1 MVLQTFDN
9 VVAMEEL
16 NKKWFQIVW
25 ACLLIAS
32 ITMSYI
38 QRMSD
43 ALWAHSEVVQ
53 ILDRTLMWVMLPLS
67 VVMFVWMC
75 IGYWRQSERLFWRK
89 WRRWGASLAFG
100 AAAAALLVVLVH
112 LAKGE
117 KATIEEGDRTLLLG
131 AFSAAGLIWFFA
143 RYKFRSWR
151 GDE

>member
-1 MVLQTFDN
+1 MGEF
-9 VVAMEEL
+9 
-16 NKKWFQIVW
+16 KKTWFQIVW

-32 ITMSYI
+32 GVITYI

-43 ALWAHSEVVQ
+43 ALWVHSEAMQ
-53 ILDRTLMWVMLPLS
+53 ILDRTLTWVMLPLS
-67 VVMFVWMC
+67 VVLTVCMC

-117 KATIEEGDRTLLLG
+117 KATIEDGDRTLLLG
-131 AFSAAGLIWFFA
+131 AFSAAGLIWYFA

>member
-1 MVLQTFDN
+1 MGEF
-9 VVAMEEL
+9 
-16 NKKWFQIVW
+16 KKTWFQIVW

-32 ITMSYI
+32 IVITYI

-43 ALWAHSEVVQ
+43 ALWVHSEAMQ
-53 ILDRTLMWVMLPLS
+53 ILDRTLTWVMLPLS
-67 VVMFVWMC
+67 VVLTVCMC

-117 KATIEEGDRTLLLG
+117 KATIEEEDRTLLLG
-131 AFSAAGLIWFFA
+131 AFSAAGLIWYFA

>member
-1 MVLQTFDN
+1 MGEFQKT
-9 VVAMEEL
+9 
-16 NKKWFQIVW
+16 WFQIVW
-25 ACLLIAS
+25 ACLLLVS
-32 ITMSYI
+32 IVITYI

-43 ALWAHSEVVQ
+43 ALWAHSEVVL

-67 VVMFVWMC
+67 VVLTVCMC

-131 AFSAAGLIWFFA
+131 AFSAAGLIWFLA

>member
-1 MVLQTFDN
+1 MGEF
-9 VVAMEEL
+9 
-16 NKKWFQIVW
+16 KKTWFQIVW
-25 ACLLIAS
+25 ACLLLVS
-32 ITMSYI
+32 IVITYI

-43 ALWAHSEVVQ
+43 ALWAHSEAMQ

-67 VVMFVWMC
+67 VVLTVCMC

-117 KATIEEGDRTLLLG
+117 KATIEEEDRTLLLG
-131 AFSAAGLIWFFA
+131 AFSAAGLIWYFA

>member
-1 MVLQTFDN
+1 MGEFQKT
-9 VVAMEEL
+9 
-16 NKKWFQIVW
+16 WFQIVW
-25 ACLLIAS
+25 ACLLLVS
-32 ITMSYI
+32 IVITYI

-43 ALWAHSEVVQ
+43 ALWAHSEVVL

-67 VVMFVWMC
+67 VMLTVRMC

-131 AFSAAGLIWFFA
+131 AFSAAGLIWYFA

>member
-1 MVLQTFDN
+1 MGEFQKT
-9 VVAMEEL
+9 
-16 NKKWFQIVW
+16 WFQIVW

-32 ITMSYI
+32 GVITYI

-43 ALWAHSEVVQ
+43 ALWVHSEAMQ
-53 ILDRTLMWVMLPLS
+53 ILDRTLTWVILPLS
-67 VVMFVWMC
+67 VVLTVWMC

-131 AFSAAGLIWFFA
+131 AFSAAGLIWYFA

>member
-1 MVLQTFDN
+1 MGEFQKT
-9 VVAMEEL
+9 
-16 NKKWFQIVW
+16 WFQIVW

-32 ITMSYI
+32 GVITYI

-43 ALWAHSEVVQ
+43 ALWVHSEAMQ
-53 ILDRTLMWVMLPLS
+53 ILDRTLTWVMLPLS
-67 VVMFVWMC
+67 VVLTVWMC

-117 KATIEEGDRTLLLG
+117 KATIEEEDRTLLLG
-131 AFSAAGLIWFFA
+131 AFSAAGLIWYFA

>member
-1 MVLQTFDN
+1 MGEFQKT
-9 VVAMEEL
+9 
-16 NKKWFQIVW
+16 WFQIVW
-25 ACLLIAS
+25 ACLLLVSIA
-32 ITMSYI
+32 ITYI

-43 ALWAHSEVVQ
+43 ALWAHSEVVL
-53 ILDRTLMWVMLPLS
+53 ILDRVLMWVMLPLS
-67 VVMFVWMC
+67 AVMFVCLC
-75 IGYWRQSERLFWRK
+75 ISYWRQSERLFWRK

-131 AFSAAGLIWFFA
+131 AFSAAGLIWFLA

>member
-1 MVLQTFDN
+1 MGEFQKT
-9 VVAMEEL
+9 
-16 NKKWFQIVW
+16 WFQIVW

-32 ITMSYI
+32 VVITYI

-43 ALWAHSEVVQ
+43 ALWAHSEVVL
-53 ILDRTLMWVMLPLS
+53 ILDRVLMWVMLPLS
-67 VVMFVWMC
+67 AVMFVCLC
-75 IGYWRQSERLFWRK
+75 ISYWRQSERLFWRK

-117 KATIEEGDRTLLLG
+117 KATIEEGARTLLLG
-131 AFSAAGLIWFFA
+131 AFSAAGLIWFLA

>member
-1 MVLQTFDN
+1 MGEF
-9 VVAMEEL
+9 
-16 NKKWFQIVW
+16 KKTWFQIVW
-25 ACLLIAS
+25 ACLLLVS
-32 ITMSYI
+32 IVITYI

-53 ILDRTLMWVMLPLS
+53 ILDRTLTWVMLPLS
-67 VVMFVWMC
+67 VVLTVCMC

-131 AFSAAGLIWFFA
+131 AFSAAGLIWYFA

>member
-1 MVLQTFDN
+1 MGEFQKT
-9 VVAMEEL
+9 
-16 NKKWFQIVW
+16 WFQIVW

-32 ITMSYI
+32 GVITYI

-43 ALWAHSEVVQ
+43 ALWAHSEAMQ

-67 VVMFVWMC
+67 VVLTVWMC

-131 AFSAAGLIWFFA
+131 AFSAAGLIWYFA

>member
-1 MVLQTFDN
+1 MGEFQKTWLQ
-9 VVAMEEL
+9 
-16 NKKWFQIVW
+16 KVW
-25 ACLLIAS
+25 ACLLLVS
-32 ITMSYI
+32 IVITYI

-43 ALWAHSEVVQ
+43 ALWAHSEVVL
-53 ILDRTLMWVMLPLS
+53 ILDRTLTWVMLPLS
-67 VVMFVWMC
+67 VVLTVCMC

-112 LAKGE
+112 IAKGE

-131 AFSAAGLIWFFA
+131 AFSAAGLIWYFA

>member
-1 MVLQTFDN
+1 MGEFQKT
-9 VVAMEEL
+9 
-16 NKKWFQIVW
+16 WFQIVW
-25 ACLLIAS
+25 ACLLLVS
-32 ITMSYI
+32 IVITYI

-43 ALWAHSEVVQ
+43 ALWAHSEVVL
-53 ILDRTLMWVMLPLS
+53 ILDRVLMWVMLPLS
-67 VVMFVWMC
+67 AVMFVC
-75 IGYWRQSERLFWRK
+75 LYIGYWRQSERLFWRK

-117 KATIEEGDRTLLLG
+117 RATIEEGDRTLLLG
-131 AFSAAGLIWFFA
+131 AFSAAGLIWFLA

>member
-1 MVLQTFDN
+1 MGEF
-9 VVAMEEL
+9 
-16 NKKWFQIVW
+16 KKTWFQIVW

-32 ITMSYI
+32 GVITYI

-43 ALWAHSEVVQ
+43 ALWVHSEAMQ
-53 ILDRTLMWVMLPLS
+53 ILDRTLTWVMLPLS
-67 VVMFVWMC
+67 VVLTVCMC

-117 KATIEEGDRTLLLG
+117 KATIEEEDRTLLLG
-131 AFSAAGLIWFFA
+131 AFSAAGLIWYFA

>member
-1 MVLQTFDN
+1 MGEF
-9 VVAMEEL
+9 
-16 NKKWFQIVW
+16 KKTWFQIVW
-25 ACLLIAS
+25 ACLLLVS
-32 ITMSYI
+32 IVITYI

-43 ALWAHSEVVQ
+43 ALWVHSEAMQ
-53 ILDRTLMWVMLPLS
+53 ILDRTLTWVMLPLS
-67 VVMFVWMC
+67 VVLTVWMC

-117 KATIEEGDRTLLLG
+117 KATIEEEDRTLLLG
-131 AFSAAGLIWFFA
+131 AFSAAGLIWYFA

>member
-1 MVLQTFDN
+1 MGEFQKTWL
-9 VVAMEEL
+9 
-16 NKKWFQIVW
+16 QIVW
-25 ACLLIAS
+25 ACLLLLS
-32 ITMSYI
+32 IVITYI

-43 ALWAHSEVVQ
+43 ALWAHSEVVL
-53 ILDRTLMWVMLPLS
+53 ILDRTLTWVMLPLS
-67 VVMFVWMC
+67 VVLTVWMC

-131 AFSAAGLIWFFA
+131 AFSAAGLIWYFA

>member
-1 MVLQTFDN
+1 MGEFRKT
-9 VVAMEEL
+9 
-16 NKKWFQIVW
+16 WFQIVW

-32 ITMSYI
+32 VVITYI

-43 ALWAHSEVVQ
+43 ALWAHSEVVL
-53 ILDRTLMWVMLPLS
+53 ILDRVLMWVMLPLS
-67 VVMFVWMC
+67 AVMFVCLC

-117 KATIEEGDRTLLLG
+117 RATIEEGDRTLLLG
-131 AFSAAGLIWFFA
+131 AFSAAGLIWFLV

>member
-1 MVLQTFDN
+1 MGEFQKT
-9 VVAMEEL
+9 
-16 NKKWFQIVW
+16 WFQIVW

-32 ITMSYI
+32 GVITYI

-43 ALWAHSEVVQ
+43 ALWVHSEAMQ
-53 ILDRTLMWVMLPLS
+53 ILDRTLTWVMLPLS
-67 VVMFVWMC
+67 VVLTVWMC

-131 AFSAAGLIWFFA
+131 AFSAAGLIWYFA

>member
-1 MVLQTFDN
+1 MGEF
-9 VVAMEEL
+9 
-16 NKKWFQIVW
+16 KKTWFQIVW
-25 ACLLIAS
+25 ACLLLLS
-32 ITMSYI
+32 IVITYI

-43 ALWAHSEVVQ
+43 ALWAHSEVVL
-53 ILDRTLMWVMLPLS
+53 ILDRTLTWVMLPLS
-67 VVMFVWMC
+67 VVLTVCMC

-100 AAAAALLVVLVH
+100 AAAAALLIVLVH

-117 KATIEEGDRTLLLG
+117 KATIEEEDRTLLLG
-131 AFSAAGLIWFFA
+131 AFSAAGLIWYFA

>member
-1 MVLQTFDN
+1 MGEF
-9 VVAMEEL
+9 
-16 NKKWFQIVW
+16 KKTWFQIVW

-32 ITMSYI
+32 GVITYI

-43 ALWAHSEVVQ
+43 ALWVHSEAMQ

-67 VVMFVWMC
+67 VVLTVCMC

-117 KATIEEGDRTLLLG
+117 KATIEEEDRTLLLG
-131 AFSAAGLIWFFA
+131 AFSAAGLIWYFA

>member
-1 MVLQTFDN
+1 MGEF
-9 VVAMEEL
+9 
-16 NKKWFQIVW
+16 KKTWFQIVW

-32 ITMSYI
+32 GVITYI

-43 ALWAHSEVVQ
+43 ALWVHSEAMQ

-67 VVMFVWMC
+67 VVLTVWMC

-131 AFSAAGLIWFFA
+131 AFSAAGLIWYFA